1 MKAVAIKGVK
11 EFEIKNIDE
20 PVPDGE
26 NVIVEIIRC
35 GICGSDI
42 HSWVDGN
49 PKGLIMGH
57 EFCGKVVDPGNRKD
71 LNVGDRVTALPISPC
86 GECDACKSG
95 NVQYCRSTWTNAV
108 GLSLNN
114 PGALTEKIKIRP
126 DMVIKVN
133 DNITDDEVSMVE
145 PIAVSFHAI
154 RLSNIKFGDKVLVIG
169 GGIIGLAAAMF
180 AKKEGASMVVV
191 SETNEKRGEKAISL
205 NVSDY
210 WVDAKDSEFPNKLIN
225 ITNGGFDHIIECCG
239 NSAAVS
245 SALTVIKPGAD
256 IVLVG
261 VSTSPVTI
269 PTVLAVMGEVTLK
282 GAIAYTKE
290 EFEKCIDLI
299 SSKKLSVTKFIDD
312 IVGLDDVQ
320 SSYERLTSGNDDAIK
335 ILIDPK
341 K

>member
-20 PVPDGE
+20 PVPDGK

-42 HSWVDGN
+42 HYWVDGN

-210 WVDAKDSEFPNKLIN
+210 WVDAKDPEFSNKLIN

-299 SSKKLSVTKFIDD
+299 SSKKLSDTKFIDD

>member
-42 HSWVDGN
+42 HYWVDGN

-210 WVDAKDSEFPNKLIN
+210 WVDAKDSEFSNKLIN

-245 SALTVIKPGAD
+245 SALTAIKPGAN

>member
-42 HSWVDGN
+42 HYWVDGN

-210 WVDAKDSEFPNKLIN
+210 WVDAKDPEFSNKLIN

-290 EFEKCIDLI
+290 EFEKCIALI